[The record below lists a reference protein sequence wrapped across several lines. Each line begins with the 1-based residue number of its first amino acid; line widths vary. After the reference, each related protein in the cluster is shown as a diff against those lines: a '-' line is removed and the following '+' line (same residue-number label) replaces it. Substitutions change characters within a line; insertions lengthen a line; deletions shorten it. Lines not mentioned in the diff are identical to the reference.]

1 MWPAKKLVKALEE
14 FQGRFPTVALRL
26 RVEALGAVTRDVL
39 EGATVFGVSGPLE
52 LASDL
57 LARGPAGSV
66 KLVAVAAPSH
76 PLANLGVPISA
87 AMARDHIQLVLT
99 DRSQLTAGRDF
110 GVVSVKSWRLA
121 DLGAKHAL
129 LLAGL
134 GWGNMP
140 KPMVNDDLKRGRL
153 VVLEIET
160 AAEMLYPFHTVHRS
174 DKPPGPAA
182 SWLMERLAG
191 A

>member
-1 MWPAKKLVKALEE
+1 
-14 FQGRFPTVALRL
+14 
-26 RVEALGAVTRDVL
+26 
-39 EGATVFGVSGPLE
+39 
-52 LASDL
+52 
-57 LARGPAGSV
+57 
-66 KLVAVAAPSH
+66 
-76 PLANLGVPISA
+76 
-87 AMARDHIQLVLT
+87 VLT
-99 DRSQLTAGRDF
+99 DRSNLTAGRDF

-153 VVLEIET
+153 VELQMEIPGAMT
-160 AAEMLYPFHTVHRS
+160 FPFHTVYRS
-174 DKPPGPAA
+174 DTPPGPAA